1 VNGHP
6 KTTAPS
12 WDFRRG
18 PNGVRIVVEM
28 AIDNGMSARDCLKGT
43 TLAADQLNDASTE
56 IEAAD
61 ELRVARN
68 VIAKLGDQ
76 PGLGVQAGLRYT
88 LASAGILGFAL
99 LSSRTLRD
107 ATAVGLRYIAASS
120 AFVCLAIEEDGARAR
135 LLFDDDE
142 IPDDVRAFFVERDLT
157 AVANVIPGLLGRD
170 PRQIS
175 GRLELRMTPTRGS
188 LLAALMPGGSIEFR
202 QRRNA
207 LSFPRTLLD
216 EPLPQAD
223 QSTAEMCERQCRE
236 LVEQRQA
243 RHGVAAAVRSRLIHQ
258 PGRPP
263 SMDTIAEELHIDT
276 RTLRRHLEREGS
288 SYRALLDEVRDT
300 LAVEMLTTA
309 GLTVSEVAARL
320 GYAEPA
326 SFTHAFTRWR
336 GVPPSEYRRTAARG

>member
-1 VNGHP
+1 
-6 KTTAPS
+6 
-12 WDFRRG
+12 
-18 PNGVRIVVEM
+18 M

-43 TLAADQLNDASTE
+43 GLSADQLNDATTE
-56 IEAAD
+56 IEASD

-68 VIAKLGDQ
+68 VIAQLGDQ
-76 PGLGVQAGLRYT
+76 PGLGIQAGLRYT

-107 ATAVGLRYIAASS
+107 AAAIGLRYIAASS
-120 AFVCLAIEEDGARAR
+120 AFVRLAIEEDGARAR

-142 IPDDVRAFFVERDLT
+142 IPEDARAFLVERDLT
-157 AVANVIPGLLGRD
+157 AVANVMPGLLGRD
-170 PRQIS
+170 PHQIS
-175 GRLELRMTPTRGS
+175 ARLELRMPPARGS
-188 LLAALMPGGSIEFR
+188 ALAAVMPGWSVEFR
-202 QRRNA
+202 QAHNA
-207 LSFPRTLLD
+207 LIFPRALLD

-236 LVEQRQA
+236 LVEQRRA

-263 SMDTIAEELHIDT
+263 SMDAIANELHIDT
-276 RTLRRHLEREGS
+276 RTLRRHLEREDT
-288 SYRALLDEVRDT
+288 SYRVLLDEVRDT

-309 GLTVSEVAARL
+309 GLTVAEVATRL

-336 GVPPSEYRRTAARG
+336 GMPPSEYRRQAAGG